1 MILGMRNLENNNYK
15 SKYKDY
21 YKNYTANKDSV
32 KKDKYLPLR
41 IAIIALL
48 PVLVCLLYALIDGH
62 LPFKNSLQY
71 STWNDEL
78 FYFKQTESILS
89 HGFPR
94 GFFGFN
100 ESHAKVLSFAA
111 WSPTL
116 ILPWLALGKIFG
128 WKLFSPFIYNALL
141 YCGAMLFWG
150 IKTKPDFKKL
160 LLVSAAFLL
169 FPLSYRYIFSAMPE
183 IIVWALIIVFYT
195 LATVYTNARPG
206 KGKTAS
212 LVTMF
217 FLSALLTTMRPYFI
231 LLMLLPAFFLFLSYK
246 GKKKWIA
253 VFIDLAAALVTAL
266 AYRSLKSNLSA
277 PYFTKLYNTQWLDEL
292 KANGLGASIKFI
304 KETIIRKNVE
314 IYYHI
319 KIALSSGNQPDGAF
333 YFVFIGIIVTLFLV
347 LLIKFL
353 SGDKRYSITILHL
366 ALSMIALLLLVEIM
380 YKPYEGSKHLL
391 AFIIPAV
398 LLIIDSKSVYFF
410 HAAIIY
416 LIFILALVVKRP
428 TQTEYLLPYDDSSK
442 SEEIAYWKE
451 TFNELEF
458 TESDSPIYENTV
470 IWTHGDN
477 HDCWQ
482 LLYSLP
488 SISGI
493 NCCYSNYILNNFDS
507 LKSRYIVA
515 PTGGEV
521 AIRLESSNNWQKI
534 GSSETMVLY
543 SKVY

>member
-1 MILGMRNLENNNYK
+1 MIFSMRNFENNNYK
-15 SKYKDY
+15 SNYKEY
-21 YKNYTANKDSV
+21 YKNYTANRDSG

-78 FYFKQTESILS
+78 FYFKQTEGILS

-169 FPLSYRYIFSAMPE
+169 FPLNYRYIFSAMPE

-195 LATVYTNARPG
+195 LAIVYTNARPG
-206 KGKTAS
+206 RGKTAS

-246 GKKKWIA
+246 GKKKWLA
-253 VFIDLAAALVTAL
+253 VFIDLAAALATAL
-266 AYRSLKSNLSA
+266 IYRPIKKYLSA
-277 PYFTKLYNTQWLDEL
+277 PYFTKLYNTQWLDEF
-292 KANGLGASIKFI
+292 KNNGIVAGIKFFWN
-304 KETIIRKNVE
+304 TLVTKNVE
-314 IYYHI
+314 VYYRI
-319 KIALSSGNQPDGAF
+319 KLALQHGYQSDGAF
-333 YFVFIGIIVTLFLV
+333 YFVYIGIIAVLILTLVLKLITKKNKYFLTLLHLTLSMIV
-347 LLIKFL
+347 LLIA
-353 SGDKRYSITILHL
+353 IE
-366 ALSMIALLLLVEIM
+366 VM

-398 LLIIDSKSVYFF
+398 LVLISAEEIAYIRTFLIGVFF
-410 HAAIIY
+410 
-416 LIFILALVVKRP
+416 LLALILKRP
-428 TQTEYLLPYDDSSK
+428 DQADYILPYDDGSK
-442 SEEIAYWKE
+442 EAEIVYWKE
-451 TFNELEF
+451 IYKGIELA
-458 TESDSPIYENTV
+458 DSKEPIYENTV
-470 IWTHGDN
+470 IWTYGDGP
-477 HDCWQ
+477 DCWQ
-482 LLYSLP
+482 LLYDLP
-488 SISGI
+488 SGMGIS
-493 NCCYSNYILNNFDS
+493 CCMSEYVVENFNTLQSGYIA
-507 LKSRYIVA
+507 A
-515 PTGGEV
+515 PAGGE
-521 AIRLESSNNWQKI
+521 IEILLESSPVWNKI

>member
-1 MILGMRNLENNNYK
+1 MIFSMRNLDNNNYK
-15 SKYKDY
+15 SNYKEY

-78 FYFKQTESILS
+78 FYFKQTEGILS
-89 HGFPR
+89 QGIPK

-169 FPLSYRYIFSAMPE
+169 FPLNYRYIFSAMPE

-195 LATVYTNARPG
+195 LALVYTDARPG
-206 KGKTAS
+206 KGKTVS

-217 FLSALLTTMRPYFI
+217 FLSVLLTTMRPYFI
-231 LLMLLPAFFLFLSYK
+231 LLMLLPSFFLFLSYK
-246 GKKKWIA
+246 GKKKWLA
-253 VFIDLAAALVTAL
+253 VFIDLAAAAAATLTYFLLNRYL
-266 AYRSLKSNLSA
+266 AS
-277 PYFTKLYNTQWLDEL
+277 PYFTALDDTRWISKFRDEGIIPGLKFFCDRLYT
-292 KANGLGASIKFI
+292 KS
-304 KETIIRKNVE
+304 VE
-314 IYYHI
+314 VFFRIN
-319 KIALSSGNQPDGAF
+319 IAFKHGYQSDGAI
-333 YFVFIGIIVTLFLV
+333 YFVYIIIIAV
-347 LLIKFL
+347 LLISLLVKVITRN
-353 SGDKRYSITILHL
+353 KKYSLTLLHL
-366 ALSMIALLLLVEIM
+366 MLSMIVLLIAIEVM

-391 AFIIPAV
+391 AFIIPAILV
-398 LLIIDSKSVYFF
+398 F
-410 HAAIIY
+410 IY
-416 LIFILALVVKRP
+416 VEDITYIRTFIVCVSFILMFIAKRP
-428 TQTEYLLPYDDSSK
+428 EQKDYLLPYNDGTRDT
-442 SEEIAYWKE
+442 EIAYWKE
-451 TFNELEF
+451 TFKEIELK
-458 TESDSPIYENTV
+458 ESKDAIYENTL
-470 IWTHGDN
+470 IWNYGEGEDI
-477 HDCWQ
+477 WQ
-482 LLYSLP
+482 YLYSAP
-488 SISGI
+488 AGMGI
-493 NCCYSNYILNNFDS
+493 NCCTDDYLIENFNSLQSGYIA
-507 LKSRYIVA
+507 A
-515 PTGGEV
+515 PAGGE
-521 AIRLESSNNWQKI
+521 IETLLENSPKWQKI
-534 GSSETMVLY
+534 GSSETIVLY
-543 SKVY
+543 AKVY